1 MTLNG
6 GQDSDALMRSEIH
19 QLGILLGHSLTRQ
32 EGPQLFELVEKI
44 RTLSKD
50 KPNEVAQLLAHIDL
64 DSAIKLARAF
74 SVYFHLA
81 NITEQFFRSQDRAK
95 ERTLNGTWL
104 AQVASRIKA
113 AGIKNRETIALA
125 HLSVLF
131 IFFDIPFITIYLY
144 IKKLN

>member
-104 AQVASRIKA
+104 AQVAGAVQRA
-113 AGIKNRETIALA
+113 LGIFLVDRR
-125 HLSVLF
+125 
-131 IFFDIPFITIYLY
+131 D
-144 IKKLN
+144 